1 MYLFSPYLL
10 SLKVREN
17 EMETPS
23 REEKIVNLLIR
34 VVFQSK
40 LNFRTAPDQRRVKL
54 KPSNLT
60 RVRASTIHVRERL
73 KPLPTPLEVEGN
85 DRDHLTGATVN
96 IKVSARPSKKKAI
109 PQSAQNW
116 CTFNSISSNSR
127 SPPGCTLMERGVVS
141 AQGVLCEGGD
151 VPIFDLAYVFSSYFV
166 FDVFPRLR

>member
-1 MYLFSPYLL
+1 MKWKPPLEKKK
-10 SLKVREN
+10 SLTYSLESFFKV
-17 EMETPS
+17 S
-23 REEKIVNLLIR
+23 LISGR
-34 VVFQSK
+34 LPIK
-40 LNFRTAPDQRRVKL
+40 EGWNW
-54 KPSNLT
+54 NHLT
-60 RVRASTIHVRERL
+60 RVRVSTIHVRERL

-116 CTFNSISSNSR
+116 CTFNSISSNAR

-141 AQGVLCEGGD
+141 AQGVLCEGVD